1 MSARNLP
8 DHYFDESIRKKSFK
22 NLSKE
27 TTNSSIY
34 DPHHMAQQ
42 NSHTTMKGIMYDYIT
57 TSK

>member
-42 NSHTTMKGIMYDYIT
+42 NSHTTMKGIMSD
-57 TSK
+57 